1 MENQLF
7 RQKSLD
13 HISSPEELHDYMRVT
28 NPRLW
33 AVLIAIVLL
42 LGGFLVYAATTRMES
57 TETVTFRVS
66 EGYIYHGSI
75 PENRMDVIKVGM
87 PVRIAGETGTID
99 NFDTSIQYRLNITF
113 DGEAPEKGRS
123 YMITLGEEWSG
134 PQVEAYE
141 NRDFS
146 KDEDEAQAEGE
157 NGKIP
162 HVITSYDDYGFTVSS
177 YVDPQVLKKLDGTYS
192 RVRVWKYDYLE
203 NDDLSLTEGRLATV
217 DGYEP
222 ITTVY
227 AAVSLDNPEAVI
239 PNGNY
244 EGEIVTESTTP
255 ISFLWN

>member
-57 TETVTFRVS
+57 TDTISFRVI
-66 EGYIYHGSI
+66 GNYIYHGCI

-87 PVRIAGETGTID
+87 PVRISGETGTID

-113 DGEAPEKGRS
+113 DGEAPEKNRS
-123 YMITLGEEWSG
+123 YMITFGEEWLG
-134 PQVEAYE
+134 PQIEELE
-141 NRDFS
+141 NRIIS
-146 KDEDEAQAEGE
+146 EEENEAKAGEETED
-157 NGKIP
+157 IP
-162 HVITSYDDYGFTVSS
+162 RIMVSYDDYGFTVSP
-177 YVDPQVLKKLDGTYS
+177 YVEPELLKKLEGAYC
-192 RVRVWKYDYLE
+192 RIRVWKFAYPDHTNL
-203 NDDLSLTEGRLATV
+203 NMTEGRLATV
-217 DGYEP
+217 NGYEP
-222 ITTVY
+222 ITTMY
-227 AAVSLDNPEAVI
+227 ASVKLDNPEAEI
-239 PNGNY
+239 ADGIY
-244 EGEIVTESTTP
+244 DAEIVTESTTP